1 MATGS
6 VPYEQLAQD
15 FNGALLLPG
24 DRDYDA
30 ERKVWNAMFDRHP
43 CALAK
48 CTGSADVISAVRFA
62 REHDLPFTVRGGG
75 HSVDGKAIADGA
87 LAIDLAPMSGVIVD
101 PRTRRAV
108 VQAGCLWRTVDR
120 ETQLHGLAVTGG
132 TVSDTGVAGLT
143 LGGGIGWTMRKFG
156 VTVDSVVAI
165 NAVSVDGEIVRA
177 SAEENPDLFWGM
189 RGAGANFAIAT
200 SFEFELRPLGPIVLA
215 GLVVHSGENAAEAL
229 RFWRDT
235 VHDSPDEV
243 GSMALL
249 TRAPAIPMFPPD
261 LHGQPVVMFMMVYA
275 GEIRDAEDALA
286 PLREWGPPLAEMV
299 APMPYTA
306 AQQMLEN
313 ATPTDMRSY
322 EKGGYIPVLSDDF
335 LDKLVAGGESSP
347 VPSPGRPDM
356 GIVALS
362 RMGGAIDRVP
372 DDAMA
377 FSRKGAGY
385 FWDLITVWKDAQED
399 ERWIGW
405 PRALAAT
412 LAKDSASTS
421 YINLSSDDDTRFLQA
436 AYGPDKYARL
446 VELKNTWDPHN
457 LLRFNKNIPPS
468 G

>member
-1 MATGS
+1 MARES
-6 VPYEQLAQD
+6 VQYARLAQD
-15 FNGALLLPG
+15 FNGRLVLPA

-30 ERKVWNAMFDRHP
+30 ERVVWNAMFDRRP
-43 CALAK
+43 CVLAQ

-75 HSVDGKAIADGA
+75 HSVDGKALADGA
-87 LAIDLAPMSGVIVD
+87 LAIDLAPMSGVLVD
-101 PRTRRAV
+101 PRARRAV

-156 VTVDSVVAI
+156 VTVDSLVAI
-165 NAVSVDGEIVRA
+165 NAVSVDGEVVHA

-200 SFEFELRPLGPIVLA
+200 SFEFELHPLGPTVLA
-215 GLVVHSGENAAEAL
+215 GVVLHDGERAAEAV

-249 TRAPAIPMFPPD
+249 TRAPAIPMFPAE
-261 LHGQPVVMFMMVYA
+261 LHGEPVVMLLMVYA
-275 GEIRDAEDALA
+275 GDVGDGEVALA
-286 PLREWGPPLAEMV
+286 PLREWGSPLADMV

-313 ATPTDMRSY
+313 ATPTEMRSY
-322 EKGGYIPVLSDDF
+322 EKGGYVPVLSDGFIDAV
-335 LDKLVAGGESSP
+335 VAGIERSP
-347 VPSPGRPDM
+347 VPSAGRPDM
-356 GIVALS
+356 PIIALS
-362 RMGGAIDRVP
+362 RMGGAIERVP
-372 DDAMA
+372 EAAMA
-377 FSRKGAGY
+377 FSRKGAAY
-385 FWDLITVWKDAQED
+385 FWDVITVWKDAQED
-399 ERWIGW
+399 ETWIGW
-405 PRALAAT
+405 PRAVAAT
-412 LAKDSASTS
+412 LGKDSATTS
-421 YINLSSDDDTRFLQA
+421 YINLSSDDDTRFLRA

-446 VELKNTWDPHN
+446 VELKNRWDPDN